1 MLIRK
6 QDLADSQT
14 SKEERIG
21 LSCESW
27 ALVTQTGSLVNSRV
41 LEELRVSG
49 WGGPVEKVGGG
60 LLSSARRRR
69 AELQRSGVQKKKGKQ
84 GVITAGRR

>member
-6 QDLADSQT
+6 HDLADSQT

-27 ALVTQTGSLVNSRV
+27 ALVTQTGSLLNSRV

-49 WGGPVEKVGGG
+49 WWGASGEGG
-60 LLSSARRRR
+60 
-69 AELQRSGVQKKKGKQ
+69 SGAALFSQEES
-84 GVITAGRR
+84 